1 MVAVYWCIPRKVWSI
16 RRDGR
21 VAERRPSL
29 LLRGCTMH
37 IRERARLQVVKRR
50 QRSVHAW
57 VIGALQEGAMLAA
70 PAAPGW
76 TELGYNPY
84 RAPTFTARPGF
95 APVHAA
101 ALVLFCAD
109 GRCYF
114 REDPDA

>member
-1 MVAVYWCIPRKVWSI
+1 
-16 RRDGR
+16 
-21 VAERRPSL
+21 
-29 LLRGCTMH
+29 
-37 IRERARLQVVKRR
+37 
-50 QRSVHAW
+50 
-57 VIGALQEGAMLAA
+57 MLAA